1 MGDPVVAHAQAHDF
15 SHSQSGYSVRRVEMG
30 DNNSIYMTLAFAGVA
45 MMAAMV
51 VGIVVIRRR
60 NGRHP
65 HHQGFVEV
73 DQTASP
79 EERHVANMQ
88 MNENEKKDHHLS
100 KRRRAEKETNTTPYN
115 KNPLLI

>member
-1 MGDPVVAHAQAHDF
+1 
-15 SHSQSGYSVRRVEMG
+15 MG

-65 HHQGFVEV
+65 HHQV
-73 DQTASP
+73 
-79 EERHVANMQ
+79 
-88 MNENEKKDHHLS
+88 
-100 KRRRAEKETNTTPYN
+100 
-115 KNPLLI
+115 

>member
-1 MGDPVVAHAQAHDF
+1 
-15 SHSQSGYSVRRVEMG
+15 MG

-65 HHQGFVEV
+65 HHQVWFELQFLFPSLLPFVSSA
-73 DQTASP
+73 QLNKHFP
-79 EERHVANMQ
+79 Y
-88 MNENEKKDHHLS
+88 
-100 KRRRAEKETNTTPYN
+100 TPPIITPRN
-115 KNPLLI
+115 ILH